1 MVNLSKFRILK
12 YTYNVSNKDLDE
24 FLWDKMSPSELKWAT
39 KLTMDGVND
48 TGEDDGKSWDIILV
62 EPKMVTM
69 VDEVLNKYELKFDV
83 EDLTQ
88 NLKYGVKFFSDE
100 FIRKLD
106 SFLDNELDV
115 DGILD
120 RMLDEGVDSLTSLEK
135 YYLDKNFR

>member
-12 YTYNVSNKDLDE
+12 YTYNVSNKDLDV

-100 FIRKLD
+100 FMRKLD

>member
-24 FLWDKMSPSELKWAT
+24 FLWDKMTPSELKWAT

-48 TGEDDGKSWDIILV
+48 TGEDEGKSWDIILT

-69 VDEVLNKYELKFDV
+69 VDDVLNKYGLKFEV

-100 FIRKLD
+100 FMRKLD

>member
-12 YTYNVSNKDLDE
+12 YTYNVSNKDLDV

-69 VDEVLNKYELKFDV
+69 VDEVLNKYELKFYV

-100 FIRKLD
+100 FMRKLD

>member
-24 FLWDKMSPSELKWAT
+24 FLWDKMTPSELKWAT

-48 TGEDDGKSWDIILV
+48 TGEDEGKSWDIILT

-69 VDEVLNKYELKFDV
+69 VDDVLNKYGLKFEV

-100 FIRKLD
+100 FMRKLD

-135 YYLDKNFR
+135 YYLDKNFG